1 MDLDSGYNKVYVKA
15 PFGTG
20 TGNAFESR
28 FPSNQVLPNGE
39 QLYFRNLSGL
49 IADLTR
55 GGDSRNIPHHGAY
68 QVEWTIGIEGMEGKG
83 PNNDG
88 VIFFTDDFL
97 LWTQRTVEPYMQIPM
112 DKTNADLDAADTI
125 GDEFDVSLVPKA
137 KDTPFSLSIASDMDG
152 TQSKLEFLL
161 FNGPD
166 EKLTTDSLG
175 LRSAQ
180 NTFTVS
186 TPTGEQIENTADV
199 SATTQAATETIEHE
213 ALKIWKLD
221 INQWFKAHHL
231 DKAGFYTL
239 TWTFQGQKSK
249 PFSLYVPTP
258 KEKITLDKMGD
269 DYNYYP
275 KH

>member
-1 MDLDSGYNKVYVKA
+1 MYLDSGYNKVYVKA

-20 TGNAFESR
+20 TGYALSAR
-28 FPSNQVLPNGE
+28 YPSIQVLPHDE
-39 QLYFRNLSGL
+39 QLYFRNLSTL
-49 IADLTR
+49 IANLTR
-55 GGDSRNIPHHGAY
+55 SGDSRKVSHHGTY

-88 VIFFTDDFL
+88 IIFFDDDFL
-97 LWTQRTVEPYMQIPM
+97 LWTERTVKPDIQLPF
-112 DKTNADLDAADTI
+112 DKTNADLDAANTI
-125 GDEFDVSLVPKA
+125 GDQFDVSLVPKPEN
-137 KDTPFSLSIASDMDG
+137 KPFSLSIASDMDG
-152 TQSKLEFLL
+152 TQSQLEFLL

-166 EKLTTDSLG
+166 GKLTTDSPG

-186 TPTGEQIENTADV
+186 TPIGEQIENTADV
-199 SATTQAATETIEHE
+199 PATTQAATETIEPE
-213 ALKIWKLD
+213 TLKIWKLD

-239 TWTFQGQKSK
+239 TWTFQGQKSE
-249 PFSLYVPTP
+249 PFHLYVPTP
-258 KEKITLDKMGD
+258 EEKTTLDKTGD
-269 DYNYYP
+269 DYKYYP